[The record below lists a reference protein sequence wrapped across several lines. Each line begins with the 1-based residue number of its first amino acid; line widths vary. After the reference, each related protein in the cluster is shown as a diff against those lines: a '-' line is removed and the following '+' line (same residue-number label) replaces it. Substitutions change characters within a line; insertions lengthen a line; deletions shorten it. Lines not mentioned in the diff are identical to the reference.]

1 MTQKHLNEMVAAATG
16 EDLHEIRHRGFSL
29 VDPFESNFDPEPDD
43 LPPQR
48 IDWDELDLQRQVAFV
63 SQPRRVRV
71 A

>member
-29 VDPFESNFDPEPDD
+29 VDPFESNFDPELDD